1 MPEYYENIIKHYDL
15 YKSYGEFNFLFED
28 TIQEYRMLTI
38 AIVRISYEYYEEE
51 DQEQNEFPYNQQDR
65 LLKIIMNNMGARE
78 IIESCRACFIDFF
91 KEQKQKFGS
100 YTFKWS
106 DDERIISETTFNY
119 IIEIFKKCLQLI
131 ELRNTIIHSHY
142 SESLSIPERRREN
155 LKGRKEFKTG
165 KGYELR
171 NFSFDTNMLE
181 KINSDVQ
188 VLQQYLNGIRFMFYL
203 EDQQKDNYAEEL
215 SYLKRM
221 DFDVNFSV
229 DK

>member
-51 DQEQNEFPYNQQDR
+51 DHEQNELPYNQQDR
-65 LLKIIMNNMGARE
+65 L
-78 IIESCRACFIDFF
+78 
-91 KEQKQKFGS
+91 
-100 YTFKWS
+100 
-106 DDERIISETTFNY
+106 
-119 IIEIFKKCLQLI
+119 
-131 ELRNTIIHSHY
+131 
-142 SESLSIPERRREN
+142 